1 MESVF
6 CAVLGTSFS
15 VTLLLVPIL
24 LLSPLL
30 QKYFQP
36 KVSCF
41 LWAIVAVR
49 LLLPTILGEQPQI
62 SIPVPSYQIS
72 LEQEEMPEPV
82 VEITSTPEVTKIH
95 GEIQVQRKEIPFM
108 EILSWRSRSFA
119 SGTCC
124 SLSKDQKKNPAVEH
138 QSTG

>member
-1 MESVF
+1 MLESIF

-15 VTLLLVPIL
+15 VTLFLVPIL

-49 LLLPTILGEQPQI
+49 LLLPTIPGEQPQI

-72 LEQEEMPEPV
+72 L
-82 VEITSTPEVTKIH
+82 VTLYK
-95 GEIQVQRKEIPFM
+95 R
-108 EILSWRSRSFA
+108 RSGYIISMTA
-119 SGTCC
+119 KLGI
-124 SLSKDQKKNPAVEH
+124 K
-138 QSTG
+138 

>member
-1 MESVF
+1 MLESVF

-24 LLSPLL
+24 LFSHLL

-49 LLLPTILGEQPQI
+49 LLLPTIPGEQPQI

-72 LEQEEMPEPV
+72 LEQEEFQEPV

-108 EILSWRSRSFA
+108 EILS
-119 SGTCC
+119 
-124 SLSKDQKKNPAVEH
+124 
-138 QSTG
+138 